1 MPFDPQKVDAMLARY
16 GGDKSALIQLL
27 QDMQAEYRYLPREAL
42 EYLGEKLNVPL
53 ATIYH
58 VATFYKAFSLQ
69 AKGRHCLS
77 VCMGTACHVRG
88 APMIL
93 DTAAR
98 ELDLAPDTTAKDGS
112 FTLETVNCLGSC
124 ALGPLVVVD
133 GEYHGHMN
141 NAKIRKDVA
150 AMKKQE
156 GK

>member
-1 MPFDPQKVDAMLARY
+1 MSFEPQKVDAMIARY
-16 GGDKSALIQLL
+16 QGDKSALIQLL
-27 QDMQAEYRYLPREAL
+27 QDIQAEYKYLPKSAL

-53 ATIYH
+53 STIYH

-69 AKGRHCLS
+69 PKGRHCVS

-93 DTAAR
+93 DTASR
-98 ELDLAPDTTAKDGS
+98 ELGVDPDSTAKDGS

-133 GEYHGHMN
+133 GEYHGRMN
-141 NAKIRKDVA
+141 NAKIKKALAPMRK
-150 AMKKQE
+150 KE